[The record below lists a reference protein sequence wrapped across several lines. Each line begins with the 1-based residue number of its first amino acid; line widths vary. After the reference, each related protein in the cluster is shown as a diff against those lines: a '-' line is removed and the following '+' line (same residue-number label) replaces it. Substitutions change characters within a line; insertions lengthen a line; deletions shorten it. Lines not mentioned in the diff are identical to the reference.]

1 MNKILVIHR
10 HQIQTIFLIIAL
22 VILVGY
28 GLILR
33 INALGGPSLWIDEGY
48 SINAVNSILEKGYPQ
63 LDSGKFYGGGLLNNY
78 LIALSTKIFGF
89 DAFSPWS
96 ARLPSIAFGIGTI
109 LLIYF
114 LVKKIFNNKTVALC
128 SGFVIAFSTWEIA
141 WSRQVRGYVAA
152 QFFIL
157 LTFYFLWQWLE
168 NKKTKQFVFLILSF
182 IAAYFSQAITI
193 AFAPTLIIVFLMYQI
208 LHPENRLPKKHL
220 ISAISVMAL
229 VVALLTILIIAGNK
243 ITIYNFNAAYLN
255 YLFKDLGIFTWLAL
269 AGFVW
274 GIFDKKNFWPV
285 IFIFAGILFP
295 LLIITQYSQVIQ
307 IRYLLPVFPFL
318 IILAVYFVYSLI
330 QKIPY
335 LLKFPIGQSIITL
348 AIIILA
354 FSHYL
359 NFSMKKFY
367 PLEWDSPQPNFKEA
381 YSIIKQ
387 NRQEND
393 IIISPYTPLNKI
405 YLGDKGFWL
414 AISLTGKS
422 GEIANNIINGKDY
435 YTAAPVIENADQLL
449 NLIENQKGF
458 VVIDG
463 MASSRLQAQMG
474 GSINHPKIKEIY
486 KSGDGLNKIWVYQF

>member
-1 MNKILVIHR
+1 VNKTLVTHK
-10 HQIQTIFLIIAL
+10 HQIQRILPIIAL

-63 LDSGKFYGGGLLNNY
+63 LDSGKFYTGGLLNNY
-78 LIALSTKIFGF
+78 LIALSTKILGF

-96 ARLPSIAFGIGTI
+96 ARLPSVAFGVGTI

-114 LVKKIFNNKTVALC
+114 LVKKIFNNETVALC
-128 SGFVIAFSTWEIA
+128 SGLIIALSTWEIV
-141 WSRQVRGYVAA
+141 WSRQARGYIAA

-168 NKKTKQFVFLILSF
+168 NKKVKHFIFLILSF
-182 IAAYFSQAITI
+182 IAAYFSQGIAI

-208 LHPENRLPKKHL
+208 LHPQNRLPKKYF
-220 ISAISVMAL
+220 IYAIGIMML
-229 VVALLTILIIAGNK
+229 VATLLAILIIAGNK
-243 ITIYNFNAAYLN
+243 IVIYNFSATYLN
-255 YLFKDLGIFTWLAL
+255 YLFKDLRIFTWLAL
-269 AGFVW
+269 AGFIW
-274 GIFDKKNFWPV
+274 GIFDKKNFGPV
-285 IFIFAGILFP
+285 IFIFTGILFP
-295 LLIITQYSQVIQ
+295 LVIITQYSQVIQ

-318 IILAVYFVYSLI
+318 IMLAVYFVYSLI

-335 LLKFPIGQSIITL
+335 LSKFPIGQSIITL
-348 AIIILA
+348 TIILLA
-354 FSHYL
+354 FSNHL
-359 NFSMKKFY
+359 NFSIKEFY

-393 IIISPYTPLNKI
+393 AIVSPYTPLNKI
-405 YLGDKGFWL
+405 YLGDKGLWL
-414 AISLTGKS
+414 AISLTGKPEEVTS
-422 GEIANNIINGKDY
+422 NIINGKDY
-435 YTAAPVIENADQLL
+435 YTAAPVIKEGGQLL

-458 VVIDG
+458 IVIDG
-463 MASSRLQAQMG
+463 MASNRLKTQMG
-474 GSINHPKIKEIY
+474 GNINHPKIKEIY
-486 KSGDGLNKIWVYQF
+486 KSGNGLDKIWVYQF